1 MLNLG
6 TTRDGGRGKDAVI
19 ELAEG
24 GGGNIGTVFV
34 GNLDVGQLVAGVE
47 GFGVLEIANVVVNL
61 RSAVLSADLEG
72 DGIDSC
78 SLSN

>member
-6 TTRDGGRGKDAVI
+6 TARDGGRGKDAVV

-34 GNLDVGQLVAGVE
+34 GKLDVGQLVAGVE

-61 RSAVLSADLEG
+61 RSGVLNADLEG
-72 DGIDSC
+72 DEIDAVV
-78 SLSN
+78 L